1 MSSLEP
7 PPAHRLETVLATVI
21 GSIIGVSIVA
31 FFATMIG
38 TWAGMSRDDFLV
50 GLWPTVAFIP
60 MFGLPLGFVLIIVLL
75 VVSTNR
81 RRSQGGHGATE

>member
-1 MSSLEP
+1 MTSVDP
-7 PPAHRLETVLATVI
+7 PPASRLETILATII

-38 TWAGMSRDDFLV
+38 TWSGMSRDDFLV
-50 GLWPTVAFIP
+50 GLWPTVAFTP

-75 VVSTNR
+75 VVSTR
-81 RRSQGGHGATE
+81 RRRHPGGHGAS

>member
-1 MSSLEP
+1 MSSADP
-7 PPAHRLETVLATVI
+7 PPASRLETVLATVV
-21 GSIIGVSIVA
+21 GSIVGVSIVA

-38 TWAGMSRDDFLV
+38 TWAGMSREDFLV

-75 VVSTNR
+75 VVSTQR
-81 RRSQGGHGATE
+81 RRGQGGHGASE

>member
-1 MSSLEP
+1 MSSPEP
-7 PPAHRLETVLATVI
+7 PPASRLETILATVI
-21 GSIIGVSIVA
+21 GAIIGVSIIA

-75 VVSTNR
+75 VVSTQR
-81 RRSQGGHGATE
+81 RRRLGGHGTAE